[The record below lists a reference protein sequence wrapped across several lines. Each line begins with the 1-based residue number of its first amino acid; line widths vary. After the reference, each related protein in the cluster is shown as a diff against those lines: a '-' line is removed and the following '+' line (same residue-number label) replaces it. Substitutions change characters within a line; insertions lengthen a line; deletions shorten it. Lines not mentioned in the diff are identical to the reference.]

1 VEQTRHL
8 EASLDKARGDCT
20 EFRRTISALQDRAKQ
35 LDQQAAYQGKEN
47 EDLKHDNTVLY

>member
-1 VEQTRHL
+1 MQE
-8 EASLDKARGDCT
+8 
-20 EFRRTISALQDRAKQ
+20 RAKQ